1 MANCQMCGRVLNEEE
16 DPLSVDCGGDCWGCV
31 SEIEAEGVGV
41 SLELYRTD
49 PEFFVN
55 RLRGYED

>member
-1 MANCQMCGRVLNEEE
+1 MCGRVLNEEE